1 MEILLNWLLRHTAGR
16 RHFGRRLLPCQE
28 ADCLA
33 EVGLLH
39 RLPAVR
45 GGESFDSAA
54 EAVEHAADRKANT
67 ETEMNR
73 PSNWAALLL
82 APALVALSATAVL
95 AQAYPNKPIRLV
107 LPYAP
112 GGIIDYVGRTLATH
126 LSEPLGQTVVAENRP
141 GAGGIAGTDTVA
153 RSAPDGYTLV
163 LMDPALVINPTLQ
176 PSIPYDL
183 FKQLQTVSIVSSSP
197 EVLVVSPTLPVK
209 NFQEFVAYAKAN
221 PGKLNFSSAGIG
233 TTPHLA
239 GELFKQRTGV
249 DAVHVPYRG
258 IGASYTD
265 MMAGKISFAFSSI
278 AGALPFTSDNRVRP
292 IATTGL
298 KRTPVYPDLPTVDEA
313 GLKGFEV
320 DLWLGIFAPAGLP
333 ADVLARLNAD
343 IKKTLAKDE
352 VKAALA
358 KVGVEPRGSTPEEG
372 AAFLKS
378 EYEKWKTVVTE
389 GKIKPE

>member
-1 MEILLNWLLRHTAGR
+1 MGDAHAIRHKTFMETVMMI
-16 RHFGRRLLPCQE
+16 
-28 ADCLA
+28 
-33 EVGLLH
+33 
-39 RLPAVR
+39 
-45 GGESFDSAA
+45 S
-54 EAVEHAADRKANT
+54 
-67 ETEMNR
+67 R
-73 PSNWAALLL
+73 PWAALLL
-82 APALVALSATAVL
+82 APVLMALSASAVL